1 MFKKTI
7 VALLMCMASVSFAK
21 ETITLIWPFNIG
33 SNQANTLRAMIAEAN
48 AIQTDYE
55 ILLDNKPGAGG
66 VVAAKYVIDHP
77 HNTVLAMSSSFFV
90 RPNFTGGGPVY
101 SIDSFTPVFV
111 QATGSP
117 IAVLSKRYSSYKD
130 VPLTSDTTVGTAGVG
145 TISDLVAANITNS
158 RRIPYPSMIAAD
170 KDVAGLH
177 IDLSTDFLGDITG
190 LIDGNVVNVLGITGT
205 RAIGKLKPLKG
216 FEKLVANYGMYAST
230 EMPESTVQALHDLF
244 SKINHS
250 ASVTDS
256 YGRDFLTP
264 ATMNIRQSQVWFKEQ
279 TQFWRTQAD
288 KVSK

>member
-1 MFKKTI
+1 MFKKI
-7 VALLMCMASVSFAK
+7 VAALLMCVASASFAK
-21 ETITLIWPFNIG
+21 ETITVIWPFNIG
-33 SNQANTLRAMIAEAN
+33 SNQANTLRAIITEAN
-48 AIQTDYE
+48 ASQTEYE
-55 ILLDNKPGAGG
+55 LVLDNKPGAGG

-101 SIDSFTPVFV
+101 SIDSFSPVFV

-130 VPLTSDTTVGTAGVG
+130 VPLSDNTTVGTAGVG

-205 RAIGKLKPLKG
+205 RTIGNMKPLKG
-216 FEKLVANYGMYAST
+216 FEKLVANYGIYAST
-230 EMPESTVQALHDLF
+230 EMPTSTVVALHTLL
-244 SKINHS
+244 SQVNQRP
-250 ASVTDS
+250 AVVES

-264 ATMNIRQSQVWFKEQ
+264 ATMNIRQSQTWFKEQ
-279 TQFWRTQAD
+279 AQFWRTQAD